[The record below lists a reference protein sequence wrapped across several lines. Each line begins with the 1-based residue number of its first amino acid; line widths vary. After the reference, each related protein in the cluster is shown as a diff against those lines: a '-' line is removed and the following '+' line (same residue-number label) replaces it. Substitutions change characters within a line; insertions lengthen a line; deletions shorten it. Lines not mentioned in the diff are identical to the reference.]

1 MSTLRAVKPGE
12 KPPVKPVRTVTE
24 AASNGST
31 RDLLIATRDRIAV
44 AVEDPK
50 TMARDLAALT
60 KRLMDTA
67 REIAALDAREAQ
79 EAGEGAE
86 VTDAEFDAEAI

>member
-1 MSTLRAVKPGE
+1 
-12 KPPVKPVRTVTE
+12 
-24 AASNGST
+24 
-31 RDLLIATRDRIAV
+31 
-44 AVEDPK
+44 
-50 TMARDLAALT
+50 MARDLAALT